1 LQNGAWEIDKVK
13 FEKYNLPKI
22 LKSCLDDFE
31 SFYLSRQKT
40 HKLMWVY
47 GLGNMDI
54 KLAYLKRAYQSTSTA
69 IQYCILLHLEK
80 GDQNNTPLTIE
91 ELTGKLAFNPNLII
105 NEVSGLIFNM
115 TFNPKKD
122 LNMGL
127 ISTDLEKDGEL
138 SLKTKIWLNKDFQFS
153 NLKIS
158 TIPQIV
164 KVS

>member
-1 LQNGAWEIDKVK
+1 M
-13 FEKYNLPKI
+13 PKI

-31 SFYLSRQKT
+31 GFYLSRQKT

-69 IQYCILLHLEK
+69 IQYCIMLLLEK
-80 GDQNNTPLTIE
+80 SDQANTQLTIE
-91 ELTGKLAFNPNLII
+91 ELTGKLAFNPSLII
-105 NEVSGLIFNM
+105 NEISGLIFNM
-115 TFNPKKD
+115 TFNPKKE

-127 ISTDLEKDGEL
+127 ISTDLEKEADL
-138 SLKTKIWLNKDFQFS
+138 SLKTKVWLNKDFQFS

-158 TIPQIV
+158 TIPQVV
-164 KVS
+164 KVRILNILL